1 MKRLMEEKVT
11 ALHGAGGLVMEKL
24 IRERILPKFK
34 IRAAG
39 PIGLDHMDDGAVV
52 DLPPGRLVITTDS
65 HAVKPIF
72 FPGGDMGKLA
82 ATGTV
87 NDLVVMGARPVALT
101 LALVVEEGFPL
112 SDLERLLESAAT
124 VLEEIGVALVAGDT
138 KVMGKGELDGIVM
151 NTTGVGVAARPISD
165 AGLRPGDFLLVT
177 GPVGDHGM
185 AILAAR
191 NALPLETPVKSDVAP
206 LWPALA
212 KAIETGGITAM
223 KDPTRGGLAAALN
236 EMAKKS
242 GVGIEVE
249 EERIP
254 VRPEVRGLCELL
266 GFSPYELACEGRAVM
281 GVAPEKL
288 GEVLKALEAHPLT
301 AQAQVIGRAIPNYPG
316 KVILRTIVGGRR
328 FLEMPIGDPVPRIC

>member
-288 GEVLKALEAHPLT
+288 EEVLKALEAHPLT